1 MSDDDLLREEL
12 NELMVCLRLVRLE
25 QDRIEKTA
33 AVIEKKLNRKKNNSF
48 SNTNKER
55 SYTDLFVPK
64 IGDHVRITNPRVD
77 QPSEGIVQGFCSDG
91 KLKIGDKKPY
101 VMRLPKNVVHICRQ
115 I

>member
-12 NELMVCLRLVRLE
+12 NELMVRLRLVRLE
-25 QDRIEKTA
+25 QDRIEKA
-33 AVIEKKLNRKKNNSF
+33 AALIEKKLNCEKNNS
-48 SNTNKER
+48 NKER
-55 SYTDLFVPK
+55 NYTEVFEPK
-64 IGDHVRITNPRVD
+64 IGDYVRIRNPRTD

-101 VMRLPKNVVHICRQ
+101 VIRLPKNVAHISRQ